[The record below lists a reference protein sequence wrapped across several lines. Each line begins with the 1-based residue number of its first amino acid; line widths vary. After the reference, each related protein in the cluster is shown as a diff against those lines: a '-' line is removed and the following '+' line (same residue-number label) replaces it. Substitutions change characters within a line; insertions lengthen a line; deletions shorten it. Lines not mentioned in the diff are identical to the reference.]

1 MLIGRTQGM
10 VRGARV
16 CLAVSLASA
25 FCLVASTAACGGS
38 HKGGG
43 FTGFWQ
49 VKGGTSGL
57 RIDKLGPDYYLTIVN
72 PDGSLGTPKHATL
85 SNGGLYAGPGTAASP
100 GPGLEPWFLVTGD
113 PGSGSLTLTLGV
125 TGGAS
130 QALKLERGTSVAAA
144 SPNPLVSP
152 SGYSPPP
159 TPQALANGSLSN
171 EKDKQVAENLY
182 AIQVAVEKYATARQA
197 VPEASDVTLVGAV
210 SNYLSPW
217 PANPYTAAGG
227 LMIVGKQAGKYTY
240 TTDGK
245 TYTLTAYLGDG
256 STFVIH
262 GPPR

>member
-1 MLIGRTQGM
+1 MLIGRPQGT
-10 VRGARV
+10 ARV
-16 CLAVSLASA
+16 ARICLAVSLVSA
-25 FCLVASTAACGGS
+25 FCLIASTAACGGS
-38 HKGGG
+38 HKTG

-49 VKGGTSGL
+49 VQGGTSGL

-85 SNGGLYAGPGTAASP
+85 SNGALYSGPGTAASP

-113 PGSGSLTLTLGV
+113 LGSGSLTLTLGV
-125 TGGAS
+125 TRGAS
-130 QALKLERGTSVAAA
+130 QAVKLERVTGAAAA

-152 SGYSPPP
+152 SGYSAPP

-171 EKDKQVAENLY
+171 EKDKQVAESLY
-182 AIQVAVEKYATARQA
+182 AIQVAVEKYATARRA
-197 VPEASDVTLVGAV
+197 VPEVSDVTLVGAV

-217 PANPYTAAGG
+217 PENPYTTAGG
-227 LMIVGKQAGKYTY
+227 PMIVGKQAGQYTY

-262 GPPR
+262 GPSR